1 MSKQITYTPAS
12 SIDPDKLA
20 MMWVEHLLQ
29 ELRLAFLTNANEI
42 ELKQPF
48 NVKYLKYKWV
58 DALTQANRICEQHE
72 QYEHCA
78 EILQMQSKLSTNN
91 KINLSKG

>member
-1 MSKQITYTPAS
+1 MSKKVTYTPAS
-12 SIDPDKLA
+12 SIDPDELA
-20 MMWVEHLLQ
+20 MMWVNYLLQ
-29 ELRLAFLTNANEI
+29 ELRLAFLTNKYEI

-58 DALTQANRICEQHE
+58 DALAQANRICEREE

-91 KINLSKG
+91 NPQIHK